1 MTPSHFLAVLDS
13 TSPKTVTVNEFTTVK
28 LVWTAA
34 QFLEGDVLSGQP
46 LGLRIAAG
54 NVPNFVDLA
63 ELAATGKVDV
73 DLRGKKPFALMRLP
87 GHHATPTV
95 AMGFVLLNSI
105 AIATAANVT
114 GSGTS
119 TVTEE
124 IQTQQQDSEI
134 WIMKSL

>member
-1 MTPSHFLAVLDS
+1 
-13 TSPKTVTVNEFTTVK
+13 
-28 LVWTAA
+28 
-34 QFLEGDVLSGQP
+34 
-46 LGLRIAAG
+46 
-54 NVPNFVDLA
+54 
-63 ELAATGKVDV
+63 LAATGDV
-73 DLRGKKPFALMRLP
+73 NMALRSKKPYALLRPP